1 MFSNVPVIGAAL
13 YTLRSIPFI
22 IRSMSKARGKIQLSP
37 AWWIA
42 YGVVIGLGA
51 AGLIL
56 LLAAQPRGKPIE
68 LVPGPTRSAET
79 EIVEVADTSTP
90 APTEVEISFPI
101 NINLATLEDL
111 QLLPDIG
118 PDTALAI
125 INYRDSHGEFASIEQ
140 IQNVSGIGP
149 RTFETI
155 KPLITI
161 E

>member
-1 MFSNVPVIGAAL
+1 M
-13 YTLRSIPFI
+13 
-22 IRSMSKARGKIQLSP
+22 
-37 AWWIA
+37 
-42 YGVVIGLGA
+42 VIGLGA

-56 LLAAQPRGKPIE
+56 LLAAPPRGNPIE
-68 LVPGPTRSAET
+68 LVPGPTRAIVDT
-79 EIVEVADTSTP
+79 EIVEIDETATS
-90 APTEVEISFPI
+90 APTEVEIVFPI

-118 PDTALAI
+118 PNTALAI
-125 INYRDSHGEFASIEQ
+125 INYRDSHGAFTSIEQ